1 MSPNK
6 SWMQLSRST
15 MAYYNGV
22 PWLDYTYRHIQ
33 EVVMKIL
40 CPCVKCSNRYRR
52 VRRIRCDYTTWYCH
66 GENGDSDNDT
76 YGDVDDGNENCENI
90 QLNEMY
96 NLFQEGFS
104 QDPNEEAQKFFNLVK
119 EVEQLITL

>member
-1 MSPNK
+1 
-6 SWMQLSRST
+6 

-22 PWLDYTYRHIQ
+22 PSFLDYTYRHIQ

-40 CPCVKCSNRYRR
+40 CSCVKCSNRYRR
-52 VRRIRCDYTTWYCH
+52 VRSEVDKYLLEEGIRRDYTTWYCH
-66 GENGDSDNDT
+66 GENGDSDSDT
-76 YGDVDDGNENCENI
+76 YGDVDDGNENYENI

-96 NLFQEGFS
+96 NLIQEGFS
-104 QDPNEEAQKFFNLVK
+104 QDPNEEAHKFFNLVK